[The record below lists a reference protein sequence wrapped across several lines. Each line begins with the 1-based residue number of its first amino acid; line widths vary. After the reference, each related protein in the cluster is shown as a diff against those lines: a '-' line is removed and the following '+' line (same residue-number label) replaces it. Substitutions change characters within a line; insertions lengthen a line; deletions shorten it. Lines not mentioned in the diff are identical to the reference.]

1 MNPFNRG
8 FIPPRS
14 SADPNQ
20 RGNPTRPVA
29 PVPTRPNPFGSGFLD
44 YNQQSPGFMNLLNQP
59 LSWDP
64 NLYGWNPN
72 QNTDGMGSSQ
82 AFGSAQAFGSPLHEP
97 DVVPETQPEVPDT
110 QPETQ
115 KGKGKA
121 KRAHKK
127 KVETNTR
134 AKKNVITWE
143 PEEEYAL
150 TRAFIDVSEDPVIS
164 NNQSK
169 TVFWNRIRELFF
181 ELMGR
186 GEEYRLPDS
195 ISGKWTDINN
205 KCTNFQTVYQRLY
218 SGWKS
223 GSSDEDITQEALVEY
238 TQANGHFPYMKCW
251 QILRH
256 SPKWAVVS
264 TPSGRSGN
272 TRPSKRSKT
281 NESGEPE
288 TPTSD
293 ARNIG
298 LNEDIPDDE
307 PVEELP
313 RPPGRKSRA
322 KKPESSSMSMGTD
335 MSNAF
340 SEINKRLQDIHELGN
355 KRLEENREVTE
366 IMRDR
371 QWAHDFEFY
380 SKPHDHLTGKA
391 LKMALAQK
399 EWIEKNIIFDCELV
413 HNRNQIFIFLKS
425 LDS

>member
-20 RGNPTRPVA
+20 SGNPTRPVA

-64 NLYGWNPN
+64 NLYGWNPS

-134 AKKNVITWE
+134 TKKNVQTWE

-150 TRAFIDVSEDPVIS
+150 TRAFIDVSEDPVIV

-195 ISGKWTDINN
+195 ISGKWTDINK

-238 TQANGHFPYMKCW
+238 TNANGHFPYMKCW

-293 ARNIG
+293 AQNIG
-298 LNEDIPDDE
+298 LNEEIPDDE

-335 MSNAF
+335 MSHAF

-355 KRLEENREVTE
+355 KRLEENEKVTE

-371 QWAHDFEFY
+371 QWAHDFDFY

-399 EWIEKNIIFDCELV
+399 ERIEKKYNL
-413 HNRNQIFIFLKS
+413 
-425 LDS
+425 